1 MSTTFIDKTHKW
13 YILYIDLKRKGERHK
28 LSDDDRQFLWDEM
41 SYRKYPSLSQHKR
54 LSLEYDINEIEF
66 NIEHNNKDGQEEFV
80 WGDW

>member
-1 MSTTFIDKTHKW
+1 M
-13 YILYIDLKRKGERHK
+13 
-28 LSDDDRQFLWDEM
+28 SDDDRRFLWDEM

-66 NIEHNNKDGQEEFV
+66 NIEHNNEDEQEEFV